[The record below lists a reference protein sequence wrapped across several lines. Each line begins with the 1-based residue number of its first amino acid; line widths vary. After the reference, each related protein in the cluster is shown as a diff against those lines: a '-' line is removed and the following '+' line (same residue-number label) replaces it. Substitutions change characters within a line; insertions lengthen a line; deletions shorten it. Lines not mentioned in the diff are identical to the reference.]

1 MSEHDLTREGYELWH
16 GEDPFEDYIGPL
28 YYKQENGQCRC
39 AFVISDHHVN
49 SQGGL
54 NGGML
59 MAFGDYALFLIARSH
74 LSTGKAVT
82 LTFDAQF
89 TAVAKKGELVECTG
103 EVVHETGG
111 LLFMRG
117 MVFSG
122 DTLLLN
128 FTATLKKLR
137 PAS

>member
-1 MSEHDLTREGYELWH
+1 MSERDLTREGYERWH
-16 GEDPFEDYIGPL
+16 DEDPFEDYIGPL